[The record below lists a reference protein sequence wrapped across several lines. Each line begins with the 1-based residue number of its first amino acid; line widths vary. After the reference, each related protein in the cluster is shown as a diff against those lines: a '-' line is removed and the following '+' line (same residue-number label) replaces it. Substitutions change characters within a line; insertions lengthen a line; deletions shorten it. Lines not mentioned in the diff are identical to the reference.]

1 MNLSSWMF
9 SGLAGAIGLVS
20 LVWVVPQLAAPCC
33 PPEGAYVP
41 EDITVDKATADKP
54 KAVRQA
60 TVQVEGMTC
69 DSCASQITASLQKLT
84 GVASAQVEVEQKKAI
99 VGYDPAQVSTQ
110 AMLEAIQKLGYTATL
125 IEDKANT

>member
-9 SGLAGAIGLVS
+9 SGLAGTIGLVS

-41 EDITVDKATADKP
+41 ETITTEQATAD

-60 TVQVEGMTC
+60 TIQVEGMTC
-69 DSCASQITASLQKLT
+69 ESCSSELTAALQKLT
-84 GVASAQVEVEQKKAI
+84 GVASSKIEFAQKKAI
-99 VGYDPAQVSTQ
+99 VGYDPAQVTTQ
-110 AMLEAIQKLGYTATL
+110 SMLDAIKTLGYTATL
-125 IEDKANT
+125 IEDKANA